1 MASSSVASLKRKQG
15 LVSSRLTPVIPPRK
29 EDDDKRQAP
38 RQVSP
43 SLPELETDSSFSYSN
58 DTYESSSSASSISFF
73 SCSSLESL
81 SSDDD
86 SVSSQHETSTT
97 TLTLKQT
104 SKWHFRVGEHAD
116 KRSYGDAT
124 SSNSRRWM
132 PQNFDLMEDAIG
144 NGAFGV
150 VHMAHDFTSNKNV
163 ALKIIPKR
171 TVLKNGSIQNVRAE
185 VEIQTRHVYCIEKIW
200 NETKSLFCSHFPLV
214 SFCSLNHERIV
225 KCFGYFERKESI
237 TLVLEYAAHGNLRAY
252 MKDCKDE
259 KIPIAQVQ
267 CLIRQVTSALSHL
280 ESRYVAHRDV
290 KSENV
295 LITKHD
301 GRNLEVKLCDFGYA
315 TKYTLDDDMQRTMVG
330 TPEFIPPEMIL
341 DAEYMARHV
350 DPWALGVLAYELAL
364 GRSPFYVATR
374 EMKQIAKERYY
385 EKSYHVI
392 YDLIVNFTVLERPC
406 ECENDEF
413 FEFVRCLL
421 QLEPFDR
428 WSATEA
434 LGHSW
439 LQSEAEE
446 ERAMKRI
453 KVKISEA
460 V

>member
-1 MASSSVASLKRKQG
+1 
-15 LVSSRLTPVIPPRK
+15 
-29 EDDDKRQAP
+29 
-38 RQVSP
+38 
-43 SLPELETDSSFSYSN
+43 
-58 DTYESSSSASSISFF
+58 
-73 SCSSLESL
+73 
-81 SSDDD
+81 
-86 SVSSQHETSTT
+86 
-97 TLTLKQT
+97 
-104 SKWHFRVGEHAD
+104 
-116 KRSYGDAT
+116 
-124 SSNSRRWM
+124 M

-185 VEIQTRHVYCIEKIW
+185 VEIQT
-200 NETKSLFCSHFPLV
+200 
-214 SFCSLNHERIV
+214 SLNHERIV

-295 LITKHD
+295 LISKHD

-341 DAEYMARHV
+341 DTEYMARHV

>member
-1 MASSSVASLKRKQG
+1 M
-15 LVSSRLTPVIPPRK
+15 
-29 EDDDKRQAP
+29 
-38 RQVSP
+38 
-43 SLPELETDSSFSYSN
+43 
-58 DTYESSSSASSISFF
+58 
-73 SCSSLESL
+73 
-81 SSDDD
+81 
-86 SVSSQHETSTT
+86 
-97 TLTLKQT
+97 LTL
-104 SKWHFRVGEHAD
+104 S
-116 KRSYGDAT
+116 
-124 SSNSRRWM
+124 
-132 PQNFDLMEDAIG
+132 
-144 NGAFGV
+144 
-150 VHMAHDFTSNKNV
+150 
-163 ALKIIPKR
+163 
-171 TVLKNGSIQNVRAE
+171 
-185 VEIQTRHVYCIEKIW
+185 TR
-200 NETKSLFCSHFPLV
+200 